1 MVPRRLRRV
10 AMAQRSVVVCKS
22 VQRSCARP
30 TRFAGTTW
38 ASCAPSRH
46 RAAPGG
52 SASLRQTPSP
62 RAAWQRQMVTQAPG
76 GAQLQK
82 GWAGMPTTEA
92 VAWRREGWTK
102 GAAALQARSAR
113 KEQCCKPETMCCET
127 EATCKD
133 HRCEVDLVHRAGRR
147 ARPWPSRAGRRARL
161 GVRSELDSEI
171 EKLTT
176 KIEQNTSQ

>member
-1 MVPRRLRRV
+1 MKDLVVTIDTLER
-10 AMAQRSVVVCKS
+10 ATSSIGKEMNGARSVVVCKS

-30 TRFAGTTW
+30 TRLAGTAW

-92 VAWRREGWTK
+92 VACRCEGWTE
-102 GAAALQARSAR
+102 GAAPPPCRHGVQGRSSAA
-113 KEQCCKPETMCCET
+113 KPETMCGDTSCGRSQYCGHEKK
-127 EATCKD
+127 ATCKG
-133 HRCEVDLVHRAGRR
+133 HEVRR
-147 ARPWPSRAGRRARL
+147 AAAL
-161 GVRSELDSEI
+161 
-171 EKLTT
+171 
-176 KIEQNTSQ
+176 